1 MKNLI
6 IVLGVLALITYRP
19 LCQESRIDT
28 FEEFL
33 GLEYSDLL
41 TKRVESLDQ
50 FIRDNFYEHIL
61 SEGYRKY
68 LKTIESGEFKRSDW
82 DYSNT
87 GIDSLNALFERSG
100 LWKEIYE
107 KPDTVWIEGDKLH
120 FKTTYFDGQDTLVG
134 EGYNLGQ
141 DIGQI
146 SNVDSLIQHEMN
158 NLTFNLYGKFLRG
171 MDLVQ
176 ALDSTIILY
185 VDAKQAAGNISPE
198 IIASALLK
206 MDANLSDYFVKRIIA
221 IELF

>member
-1 MKNLI
+1 MKNHI
-6 IVLGVLALITYRP
+6 IILGVLVLITYRP

-33 GLEYSDLL
+33 GHEYSELL
-41 TKRVESLDQ
+41 TKRVESVDQ
-50 FIRDNFYEHIL
+50 FIRDNFYEHGL

-87 GIDSLNALFERSG
+87 GIDSLNALFEKSG
-100 LWKEIYE
+100 LWEEIYE

-120 FKTTYFDGQDTLVG
+120 FKTTYFDGKDTLVG
-134 EGYNLGQ
+134 EGYTFGQ
-141 DIGQI
+141 DIGHI
-146 SNVDSLIQHEMN
+146 SNVDSLIQQEMN
-158 NLTFNLYGKFLRG
+158 NLTFNLYGKFFRG
-171 MDLVQ
+171 LDLVQ
-176 ALDSTIILY
+176 APDSTIISY